1 MKKSIFTLVLVVLF
15 SFGVAWAG
23 GSAMDK
29 DVLIVGTES
38 TFKPFEFRNEA
49 NEIVGFDMDM
59 ISIIAEKLGKKVEV
73 VDMAFDALIPSLLTG
88 KIDIIA
94 AGMSATPERAKRVA
108 FSQVYY
114 RTPDGFT
121 VKADRDDI
129 SSLDDVKGKVVAV
142 QLGTIQDAFFSKVD
156 GVEVKR
162 YQKTDD
168 AFREV
173 LLGRADVACVDGT
186 VTKDNLAS
194 NKDYIGNLKIAFFH
208 PTSDNGM
215 ALAMSLKDPL
225 LLEKVDGVLAEIL
238 AGEEYQKL
246 KDKWNID

>member
-1 MKKSIFTLVLVVLF
+1 MKKSIFTVVLASML

-29 DVLIVGTES
+29 DVLLVGTES

-94 AGMSATPERAKRVA
+94 AGMSATPERGKRVA
-108 FSQVYY
+108 FSKVYY

-129 SSLDDVKGKVVAV
+129 SSIEDLKGKVAAV
-142 QLGTIQDAFFSKVD
+142 QLGTIQDAFLSKMD

-194 NKDYIGNLKIAFFH
+194 NKDYTGKLKIAFFH

-225 LLEKVDGVLAEIL
+225 LLQKVDAVLAEIL
-238 AGEEYQKL
+238 AVEEYQKL

>member
-1 MKKSIFTLVLVVLF
+1 MKKFICSMIFASIL
-15 SFGVAWAG
+15 SFGTAWAG
-23 GSAMDK
+23 SSAMDK
-29 DVLIVGTES
+29 DVLVVGTES

-59 ISIIAEKLGKKVEV
+59 ISIIAEKLGKKVEI

-121 VKADRDDI
+121 VKADRNDI
-129 SSLDDVKGKVVAV
+129 SSLEDTKGKVVAV
-142 QLGTIQDAFFSKVD
+142 QLGTIQDVFFSKMG
-156 GVEVKR
+156 GVEIKR

-173 LLGRADVACVDGT
+173 LLGRADLACVDGT
-186 VTKDNLAS
+186 VTKDNLSS
-194 NKDYIGNLKIAFFH
+194 NKDYIGKLKIAFFH

-215 ALAMSLKDPL
+215 AFAMSLKDP
-225 LLEKVDGVLAEIL
+225 VLRDKFDEALGEITSGKQY
-238 AGEEYQKL
+238 GEL
-246 KDKWNID
+246 KQKWNID

>member
-1 MKKSIFTLVLVVLF
+1 MKKLLCCVVFASILALGT
-15 SFGVAWAG
+15 AWAD

-29 DVLIVGTES
+29 DVLLVGTES

-129 SSLDDVKGKVVAV
+129 SSLEDTKGKVVAV
-142 QLGTIQDAFFSKVD
+142 QLGTIQDAFFSKMG
-156 GVEVKR
+156 GVEIKR

-194 NKDYIGNLKIAFFH
+194 NKDYIGKLKIAFFH

-215 ALAMSLKDPL
+215 ALAMSLKDPA
-225 LLEKVDGVLAEIL
+225 LLEKVDEA
-238 AGEEYQKL
+238 L
-246 KDKWNID
+246 KDIMSGEQYKELKEKWNID